1 MVYFLQLVFVW
12 NIVVIFSVC
21 FFQFIVR
28 GWIVIN
34 GSLHA
39 IHKMT
44 VKMGREMIAVEATRT
59 NNRNMEIFSMS
70 GNKMKILTKC
80 IYTMHRV
87 LLALL
92 LLLLRLQWRGL
103 HRVSG
108 RWICRSVSHQV
119 YPVSWSNF
127 RKLFMLQVFS
137 LFFTFKFKNAVLEV
151 CI

>member
-1 MVYFLQLVFVW
+1 
-12 NIVVIFSVC
+12 
-21 FFQFIVR
+21 
-28 GWIVIN
+28 
-34 GSLHA
+34 
-39 IHKMT
+39 
-44 VKMGREMIAVEATRT
+44 MGREMIAVGATRT

-92 LLLLRLQWRGL
+92 LLLLRLKWRGL
-103 HRVSG
+103 LRVSG
-108 RWICRSVSHQV
+108 RWIWCRPVSQLV

-137 LFFTFKFKNAVLEV
+137 LFFLRLNLKTLSWRYIKNNSFGPDRFSLVLGHIIGGGSACFFV
-151 CI
+151 DYLLSVIKSTR